1 LSAFDT
7 VKLKPIADPIAPAET
22 FEWQQALIFSFGLI
36 VGVAVF
42 AMVLWKISKFL
53 RHKALLQ
60 KPLEL
65 KSMRTELRRLEKGDC
80 GPETLNVDVYWN
92 LVQGY
97 LVSSGRVK
105 TQSPS
110 LEDLQREIVSNATLE
125 PSIRNPL
132 LLLIPLVE
140 QYKYVGKPETADR
153 SQIGMLF
160 VKLFQN
166 ILASEGNF

>member
-1 LSAFDT
+1 MSAFDT

-53 RHKALLQ
+53 RHQALLQ

-80 GPETLNVDVYWN
+80 GPEILNVDVYWN

-105 TQSPS
+105 TLSPS
-110 LEDLQREIVSNATLE
+110 LEDLQREIVANATLE

-132 LLLIPLVE
+132 LLLIPLWNNTNMWANPRRRIVL
-140 QYKYVGKPETADR
+140 K
-153 SQIGMLF
+153 
-160 VKLFQN
+160 
-166 ILASEGNF
+166 SECFL